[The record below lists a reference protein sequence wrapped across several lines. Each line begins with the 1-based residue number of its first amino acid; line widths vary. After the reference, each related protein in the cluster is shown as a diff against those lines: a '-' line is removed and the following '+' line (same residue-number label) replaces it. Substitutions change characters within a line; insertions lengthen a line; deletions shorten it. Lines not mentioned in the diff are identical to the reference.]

1 MRVLVTLLP
10 EDGVEEDAVA
20 HAGEA
25 AANGAERD
33 LAEEGKVELRTGF
46 VGDDA
51 EDYGVVAGAVGVG
64 VYVLCHLWFVGDELL
79 SAGGV
84 VEEDFA

>member
-1 MRVLVTLLP
+1 MLVDLLRG
-10 EDGVEEDAVA
+10 DGVEEDAVA

-25 AANGAERD
+25 AGDGAEGD

-79 SAGGV
+79 AAGGV
-84 VEEDFA
+84 VEEDLA